1 VASRR
6 SRDSGALGADR
17 AGEGCVPALVQTT
30 ALHEPMAANDNEAP
44 LHLKVRRLVFVAT
57 SGLAVGWLFWVGF
70 LR

>member
-1 VASRR
+1 
-6 SRDSGALGADR
+6 
-17 AGEGCVPALVQTT
+17 
-30 ALHEPMAANDNEAP
+30 MAANDNEAP

>member
-1 VASRR
+1 
-6 SRDSGALGADR
+6 
-17 AGEGCVPALVQTT
+17 VPALVQTT